1 MEEND
6 LEFKNNVKLSFSKA
20 KEDINQLEN
29 EISTLKELLNSK
41 IKEIGDLKEKIDNLV
56 NKQHLEHI
64 LNDKKRDSIGND
76 GVCANMQTVMQTLVH
91 IPKHINT
98 IKNIEKDINS
108 LFQTLTKQEFL
119 IFLTIYQFEEEKQPI
134 TYKLISAYLKLSPGC
149 IRTHITNLL
158 QKGAPIIKSKINNKI
173 TLLAINPDFKA
184 LNLKQKLIQIY
195 YQKDPYQTTLTF

>member
-6 LEFKNNVKLSFSKA
+6 LEFKNNIKLSFFKV
-20 KEDINQLEN
+20 KEHINKLEN
-29 EISTLKELLNSK
+29 EINDLKKLLLNQT
-41 IKEIGDLKEKIDNLV
+41 KEINDLKEKIINLT
-56 NKQHLEHI
+56 NKNDLELV
-64 LNDKKRDSIGND
+64 LNTKKNDSTGNN

-108 LFQTLTKQEFL
+108 LFQILTKKEFL
-119 IFLTIYQFEEEKQPI
+119 VFLTIYQLEDEKQPV
-134 TYKLISAYLKLSPGC
+134 TYKLISNYLKLSPGC
-149 IRTHITNLL
+149 IRTHITNLI
-158 QKGAPIIKSKINNKI
+158 QKGAPIIKSKINNKL
-173 TLLAINPDFKA
+173 TLLAINYDFKA